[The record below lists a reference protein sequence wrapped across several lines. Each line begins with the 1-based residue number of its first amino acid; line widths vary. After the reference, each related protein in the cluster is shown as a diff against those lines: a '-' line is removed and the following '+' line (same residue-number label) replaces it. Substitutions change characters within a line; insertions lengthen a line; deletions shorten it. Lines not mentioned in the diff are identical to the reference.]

1 MHLNFNRLAWSF
13 LKIDNYLFHRF
24 AQVESPKTVYNG
36 QKPAI
41 LVNVNIAA
49 KISRI
54 RHKVPP
60 IIFVK

>member
-1 MHLNFNRLAWSF
+1 MHLNFNQLSWYFIKIFNYFF
-13 LKIDNYLFHRF
+13 LLF
-24 AQVESPKTVYNG
+24 AQVENPKIAYMG

-49 KISRI
+49 KISRT